1 MILRSRKNILIV
13 DDHPI
18 VRQGIRSLLQQEPDL
33 HIAGEAESAGRALT
47 LLRAESVDAAI
58 IDISL
63 KGTDG
68 LELTKAVRAEFPH
81 LPVLILSM
89 LDETMYAERA
99 LRSGANGYLM
109 KQEVAD
115 HIVTALRCVLQGRIF
130 VSDRVRET
138 LLGRLAGQ
146 PIDPNRS
153 PIEKL
158 SDRELEVFRMIGQG
172 VGTREIAVRLHLSIK
187 TIETYRSHIK
197 EKLNIP
203 NAIELVRQAVQLV
216 EQDNAGPIPPPP
228 ESP

>member
-115 HIVTALRCVLQGRIF
+115 HIVTALRSVLQGRIF

>member
-18 VRQGIRSLLQQEPDL
+18 VRQGIRSLLEQEPDL
-33 HIAGEAESAGRALT
+33 RITGEAESAGRALT
-47 LLRAESVDAAI
+47 VLRGGTVDAAI

-68 LELTKAVRAEFPH
+68 LELTKSVRAEFPH
-81 LPVLILSM
+81 LPILILSM
-89 LDETMYAERA
+89 HDESMYAERA

-115 HIVTALRCVLQGRIF
+115 NIVTALRSVLQGRIF
-130 VSDRVRET
+130 VSAGVRET
-138 LLGRLAGQ
+138 LLSRLAGQ
-146 PIDPNRS
+146 PITLDQS

-172 VGTREIAVRLHLSIK
+172 LGTREIAAHLHLSIK

-197 EKLNIP
+197 EKLHIA
-203 NAIELVRQAVQLV
+203 NAIDLVRQAVHL
-216 EQDNAGPIPPPP
+216 EEHGKLHPMDP
-228 ESP
+228 S